1 MFPGA
6 VRGNRS
12 AGSDCTLSRVKCM
25 LAVEIRERSGR
36 FNRSRLTRP
45 QPLGGCL
52 SRCASRHRLRCE
64 ASPYRPRSVEA
75 PRKGSRSLRLI
86 HESKDERE
94 GDGRPKPG
102 RVVNNMK
109 IILAIDDLKSSEAAM
124 QAVITRARPQDTEIL
139 VLHVVEPPS
148 LMVAR
153 QMRSHN
159 PDLKALWQETEQQ
172 AQAMVR
178 SAAQRLRSKGLS
190 ASSVVVKGDP
200 KSRIIDVAA
209 KQEADLIVLGSH
221 GRKGVDRFLMGSVS
235 EAVARYAACS
245 VEIARIRPVR

>member
-1 MFPGA
+1 
-6 VRGNRS
+6 
-12 AGSDCTLSRVKCM
+12 
-25 LAVEIRERSGR
+25 
-36 FNRSRLTRP
+36 
-45 QPLGGCL
+45 
-52 SRCASRHRLRCE
+52 
-64 ASPYRPRSVEA
+64 
-75 PRKGSRSLRLI
+75 LI

-94 GDGRPKPG
+94 GAARPKPG

-178 SAAQRLRSKGLS
+178 TAAQRLRSKGLS

-235 EAVARYAACS
+235 EAVARYAPCS